1 MINPV
6 DKLTRLVSYGQKRWN
21 LGRSCGIIWSHCQ
34 IIPMCREIEIMWY
47 LEDHSARDCERETST
62 FIKRDEEKDS
72 L

>member
-6 DKLTRLVSYGQKRWN
+6 DKLTRLVSYGHKRWN
-21 LGRSCGIIWSHCQ
+21 LGRSLWYHMITL
-34 IIPMCREIEIMWY
+34 PDYTMCREIEIMWY

-62 FIKRDEEKDS
+62 FIKRDEKKAS